1 MNTASKIRYA
11 APPRP
16 PLYVSLG
23 KLLQLIQY
31 DFKQHRNKYL
41 TAFIFLIISCM
52 QLYCASQIRMPFN
65 EKQAAEQIVP
75 NQVIQDIA
83 NLKAQL
89 KHIKE
94 EASSTSLALMEQSIL
109 NGYRT
114 EEGNRSTENSAME
127 AAKSHIVIG
136 YAGISSLLENL
147 AREATKTDLSLRYK
161 LDKPE
166 PITSLYSD
174 NLANI
179 KTTIL
184 LEPQPDVAE
193 HKVWDSIMK
202 QLHFMLLKHQKFSLI
217 SIHASASNPKAI
229 SVTLTMNMLVSLTH
243 KIEGM
248 KP

>member
-1 MNTASKIRYA
+1 MNTASKMRYA
-11 APPRP
+11 APPSP

-23 KLLQLIQY
+23 KWLQLIQY
-31 DFKQHRNKYL
+31 DVKQHRNKYI
-41 TAFIFLIISCM
+41 TTFIFLIISCM
-52 QLYCASQIRMPFN
+52 QLYYTSEVRIPYYK
-65 EKQAAEQIVP
+65 KQLSEQIVP
-75 NQVIQDIA
+75 SQVATNIA
-83 NLKAQL
+83 GLEKQL
-89 KHIKE
+89 KRIKDD
-94 EASSTSLALMEQSIL
+94 ASTTALALIEQAIL
-109 NGYRT
+109 NGDTQWNENNTT
-114 EEGNRSTENSAME
+114 EISALK
-127 AAKSHIVIG
+127 AARSHIVIG

-147 AREATKTDLSLRYK
+147 AQEATKNGLSLRYK

-184 LEPQPDVAE
+184 LASQPNVAE

-217 SIHASASNPKAI
+217 SIHANASNQKAI
-229 SVTLTMNMLVSLTH
+229 NVTITMNMLTSLAH
-243 KIEGM
+243 NIKGI